1 MTNKHLF
8 LLLLPLFSIG
18 QQTLSLEEC
27 MLYPIKLSYSQT
39 NWLATTKSVWKLK
52 RLIKQNSKIDLN
64 AQATYQSDVTSLPIS
79 LPNVTVNPPNKDQYR
94 ATVDVN
100 QLIYNGGPMPL
111 LKSKK
116 RKPKRC
122 NNKPRST
129 YTNSDPESISCISRP
144 FCYKSDMLF

>member
-1 MTNKHLF
+1 LEIEAINKAK
-8 LLLLPLFSIG
+8 LP
-18 QQTLSLEEC
+18 
-27 MLYPIKLSYSQT
+27 
-39 NWLATTKSVWKLK
+39 
-52 RLIKQNSKIDLN
+52 KIDLN

-94 ATVDVN
+94 TTVDVN
-100 QLIYNGGPMPL
+100 QLIYNGGL
-111 LKSKK
+111 IDATAKIKK

-122 NNKPRST
+122 NNKPKST